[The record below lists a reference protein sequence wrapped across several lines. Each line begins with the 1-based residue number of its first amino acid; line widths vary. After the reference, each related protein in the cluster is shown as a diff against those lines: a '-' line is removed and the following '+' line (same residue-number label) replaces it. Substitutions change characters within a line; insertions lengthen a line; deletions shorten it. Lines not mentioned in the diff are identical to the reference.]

1 MRILHLALEDHRRPG
16 SGGGSLRNREINRRL
31 AANGH
36 DVHVVTAAHQAL
48 SAREEDGV
56 TYSQIGVPR
65 GYAVSL
71 LSYQASLPLWTRRA
85 IRRLR
90 PDLVVEEFAPP
101 WSSMGVGHWTR
112 RPTVGLVQGY
122 FAREKAVQYHL
133 PPRLLTAIERWGTR
147 SHENLIAVSPEIA
160 AKLRA
165 AAPEA
170 DVHTIGNGVDGEEVA
185 AALEPGV
192 TREPGL
198 IAFVGRLEIDQKGL
212 DLMLDAFERLPAGS
226 PARLVVAGDG
236 KNADRFAAMV
246 RQRGLSERIS
256 MLGRID
262 GAEKWQLYARAQV
275 ALVPSRYET
284 FGITALEAMACGTP
298 VLAFDIDGLRTTV
311 GQGAAVLVPAFDV
324 EAYAAEL
331 QALLADPSRCEQL
344 GRQGRT
350 IASAS
355 AWAELAVQQEQVYAR
370 AIG

>member
-16 SGGGSLRNREINRRL
+16 SGGGSLRNWEINRRL

-36 DVHVVTAAHQAL
+36 DVHVVAAAHPEL

-71 LSYQASLPLWTRRA
+71 LSYQAALPLWTRRA

-101 WSSMGVGHWTR
+101 WSSMGVGHWTK

-133 PPRLLTAIERWGTR
+133 PPRVLTGIERWGTR

-170 DVHTIGNGVDGEEVA
+170 AVHTIGNGVDGDEVA
-185 AALEPGV
+185 AALNGGV
-192 TREPGL
+192 AREPGL
-198 IAFVGRLEIDQKGL
+198 VAFVGRLEIDQKGL
-212 DLMLDAFERLPAGS
+212 DLMLDAFERLPAS
-226 PARLVVAGDG
+226 LPARLVVAGDG
-236 KNADRFAAMV
+236 KNADKFTAMV
-246 RQRGLSERIS
+246 RQRGLSDRVT
-256 MLGRID
+256 MLGRIN

-298 VLAFDIDGLRTTV
+298 VLAFDIDCLRTTV
-311 GQGAAVLVPAFDV
+311 GEGAAVLAPAFDV
-324 EAYAAEL
+324 AAYAAEL
-331 QALLADPSRCEQL
+331 QALLEDPARCEAL
-344 GRQGRT
+344 GRRGQE

-355 AWAELAVQQEQVYAR
+355 AWGELAVQQERVYER